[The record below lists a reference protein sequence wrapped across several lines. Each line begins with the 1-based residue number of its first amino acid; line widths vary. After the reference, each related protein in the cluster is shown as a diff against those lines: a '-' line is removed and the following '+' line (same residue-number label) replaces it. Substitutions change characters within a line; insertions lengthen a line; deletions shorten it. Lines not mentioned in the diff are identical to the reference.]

1 MTPDVR
7 LTEMKR
13 REINHV
19 ARSLCEYLM
28 SRNNDIAGYWGIG
41 FLCQKSATERRVQ
54 FHFKVRPG
62 ELLRIHN
69 YDLLGSREVTEKLV
83 KHNLDSI
90 EGRLSF
96 FEDGRYPSG
105 SKKYTCGIAIAATQ
119 DGRIGMYICHV
130 ECWAHDPRLERRSNR
145 YESPPKPG
153 FIDKIK
159 AIMNKVEPTAA
170 ASAKQRKGEQGVQ
183 I

>member
-1 MTPDVR
+1 M
-7 LTEMKR
+7 
-13 REINHV
+13 NHV

-41 FLCQKSATERRVQ
+41 FLCRRSIEENRVQ

-62 ELLRIHN
+62 EALQI
-69 YDLLGSREVTEKLV
+69 YSCEIIGSLNITQKLE

-105 SKKYTCGIAIAATQ
+105 NKKYTCGIAIAVTQ
-119 DGRIGMYICHV
+119 DGRTG
-130 ECWAHDPRLERRSNR
+130 L
-145 YESPPKPG
+145 
-153 FIDKIK
+153 
-159 AIMNKVEPTAA
+159 
-170 ASAKQRKGEQGVQ
+170 
-183 I
+183 